1 MSCNIL
7 LSGFWGWENPMI
19 YLILLVLLVVF
30 ISAQVIMYASRIL
43 REEGIG
49 LTQAVCNSNFGGL
62 LKWTSTHPG
71 RVSALILLIVLIGII
86 WAISAGT

>member
-1 MSCNIL
+1 MNSNIL

-43 REEGIG
+43 KEEGVE
-49 LTQAVCNSNFGGL
+49 LTQAVFNSNFGGL
-62 LKWTSTHPG
+62 LKWTSTHPS
-71 RVSALILLIVLIGII
+71 RVSVIILFIAAIGII
-86 WAISAGT
+86 WALSA